1 MREMLNCKIHGGYV
15 TKSALAYEGSC
26 GLGPDLLEASGILP
40 FEKISVL
47 NVSNGK
53 RVQTYVIKEKE
64 DRAITLNGAAA
75 HYFKKD
81 DKVIILCYKLQDE
94 HCIKDHKA
102 RIIILDSDNSIKENS
117 LRGFDYE

>member
-15 TKSALAYEGSC
+15 TKSDLDYEGSC

-64 DRAITLNGAAA
+64 DRAITLNGTVHAAEGI
-75 HYFKKD
+75 FKKFMPELYES
-81 DKVIILCYKLQDE
+81 VTNQ
-94 HCIKDHKA
+94 
-102 RIIILDSDNSIKENS
+102 IKEFAYS
-117 LRGFDYE
+117 L

>member
-15 TKSALAYEGSC
+15 TKSDLDYEGSC